1 MKRGALIRFDHPLR
15 SKSRWIVGIVK
26 YVCEDTGL
34 TKVWSPNLGIRWV
47 VTSQLKVIG

>member
-1 MKRGALIRFDHPLR
+1 MKSGAFIKFDHPLR
-15 SKSRWIVGIVK
+15 SKSRPTVGIVK

-34 TKVWSPNLGIRWV
+34 TKVWSPSLGIRWV

>member
-1 MKRGALIRFDHPLR
+1 MKKGTLISFDHPLR
-15 SKSRWIVGIVK
+15 SQRRIIVGIVK

-34 TKVWSPNLGIRWV
+34 TNVWSPSLGSRWV